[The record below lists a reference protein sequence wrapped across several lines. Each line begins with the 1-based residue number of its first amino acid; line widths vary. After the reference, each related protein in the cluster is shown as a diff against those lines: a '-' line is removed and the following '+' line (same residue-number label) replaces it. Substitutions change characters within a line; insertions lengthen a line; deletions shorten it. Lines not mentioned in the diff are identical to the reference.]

1 VTNTTTNTITFAF
14 GQNWLE
20 YLNTVEEAEL
30 AAARTSLMK
39 LLQIDNLVGKH
50 FLDIGCGS
58 GLFSAAALALGA
70 ERVTSVDVDPNS
82 VAATQKLKARL
93 PMTQAWQVLHGSVLD
108 RAFLQQLPQAD
119 VVYSWGV
126 LHHTGNMWPAIENA
140 TKLVADGGLLAIAIY
155 NRTRSSGFW
164 WHFKRAYNQSSPAMQ
179 RLLVWYVFGPR
190 ALVRLLKGK
199 SPTKGDRGMS
209 IYYDAV
215 DWAGGFPYEYASFD
229 EIVNFCAKFG
239 FRLTNA
245 IPTKATGCNQFVFR
259 KEYTPS

>member
-1 VTNTTTNTITFAF
+1 MTDNITFSF
-14 GQNWLE
+14 VQNWLN

-30 AAARTSLMK
+30 AAARTSLVN
-39 LLQIDNLVGKH
+39 LLQVADLHEKR

-70 ERVTSVDVDPNS
+70 ERVTSIDVDLNS
-82 VAATQKLKARL
+82 IAATQKLKARL
-93 PMTQAWQVLHGSVLD
+93 PVEQPWQILHGSVLD
-108 RAFLQQLPQAD
+108 GAFLQQLPQAD
-119 VVYSWGV
+119 IVYSWGV

-140 TKLVADGGLLAIAIY
+140 AGLVAPDGLLVIAIY
-155 NRTRSSGFW
+155 NRTWSSGFW
-164 WHFKRAYNQSSPAMQ
+164 WQFKRFYNRSNPTMQ
-179 RLLVWYVFGPR
+179 RFLVWYVFGPR

-199 SPTKGDRGMS
+199 SPVKGDRGMS

-229 EIVNFCAKFG
+229 EIVNFCRKFG

-245 IPTKATGCNQFVFR
+245 IPTNATGCNQFVFR
-259 KEYTPS
+259 KA

>member
-1 VTNTTTNTITFAF
+1 MSEKITFSF
-14 GQNWLE
+14 GQNWLN
-20 YLNTVEEAEL
+20 YLSTVEEAEL
-30 AAARTSLMK
+30 AAARTSLLT
-39 LLQIDNLVGKH
+39 LLQVENLQGRS

-70 ERVTSVDVDPNS
+70 TTVTSVDVDPNS
-82 VAATQKLKARL
+82 VAATQKLQARL
-93 PMTQAWQVLHGSVLD
+93 PVAQPWQILHGSVLD
-108 RAFLQQLPQAD
+108 RAFVQQLPKAA

-140 TKLVADGGLLAIAIY
+140 ISLVADGGLLTIAIY

-164 WHFKRAYNQSSPAMQ
+164 WQFKRLYNRSNPLMQ
-179 RLLVWYVFGPR
+179 QALVWYVFAPR
-190 ALVRLLKGK
+190 AVVRLLKGK

-229 EIVNFCAKFG
+229 EIVNFCARFG
-239 FRLTNA
+239 LTLTNA
-245 IPTKATGCNQFVFR
+245 IPTKGTGCNQFVFR
-259 KEYTPS
+259 KQ

>member
-1 VTNTTTNTITFAF
+1 MTFAF
-14 GQNWLE
+14 GQNWLN

-30 AAARTSLMK
+30 SAARASLTN
-39 LLQIDNLVGKH
+39 LLQVADLNGKR

-70 ERVTSVDVDPNS
+70 ASVTSVDVDPNS
-82 VAATQKLKARL
+82 VAATQKLKDRL
-93 PMTQAWQVLHGSVLD
+93 PVTQSWQVLHGSVLD
-108 RAFLQQLPQAD
+108 GAFLQQLAPAD

-140 TKLVADGGLLAIAIY
+140 TQLVADGGLLAIAIY
-155 NRTRSSGFW
+155 NRTGASGFW
-164 WHFKRAYNQSSPAMQ
+164 WHFKRLYNQSNPAMQ
-179 RLLVWYVFGPR
+179 KLLVWYVFGPR

-199 SPTKGDRGMS
+199 SPVKGDRGMS

-215 DWAGGFPYEYASFD
+215 DWAGGFPYEYASFE

-259 KEYTPS
+259 RK

>member
-1 VTNTTTNTITFAF
+1 VTDNVTEKMTFAF
-14 GQNWLE
+14 GQNWLN

-30 AAARTSLMK
+30 AAARASLTN
-39 LLQIDNLVGKH
+39 LLQVQELNGKR

-70 ERVTSVDVDPNS
+70 ASVTSVDVDPNS

-93 PMTQAWQVLHGSVLD
+93 PVTQSWQVLHGSVLD
-108 RAFLQQLPQAD
+108 GAFLQQLAPAD

-140 TKLVADGGLLAIAIY
+140 TTLVADGGLLAIAIY
-155 NRTRSSGFW
+155 NRTWSSGFW
-164 WHFKRAYNQSSPAMQ
+164 WRFKRLYNQSNPAMQ
-179 RLLVWYVFGPR
+179 RFLVWYVFGPR
-190 ALVRLLKGK
+190 AVVRLLKGK
-199 SPTKGDRGMS
+199 SPVKGDRGMS

-215 DWAGGFPYEYASFD
+215 DWAGGFPYEYATFE
-229 EIVNFCAKFG
+229 EIVNFCGKFG

-245 IPTKATGCNQFVFR
+245 IPTKATGCNQFVFQ
-259 KEYTPS
+259 KQ